1 MQGIWLVAFIA
12 QWILLLLLAF
22 LMVQAMR
29 FLRLLYKRLP
39 PNTSVKQ
46 GDNIS
51 DFELPDIHN
60 QLVSSS
66 SLLGQDKSMLLLFV
80 RSTCSSCRLLIKH
93 IAKVAQQRAGAN
105 GLPCHVVFVCS
116 GKQPDIEK
124 IMNILPIQ
132 GDITVLVDKDEIVF
146 TYYGIQST
154 PFGLAINSM
163 GKVYSLLTYPAGDW
177 FDAMMDSAQGSTP
190 LRVEQGDHKG

>member
-39 PNTSVKQ
+39 PNTSVKH
-46 GDNIS
+46 GDHIS

-60 QLVSSS
+60 QLVRSS
-66 SLLGQDKSMLLLFV
+66 SLPGHDKSMLLLFV
-80 RSTCSSCRLLIKH
+80 RSTCSSCRLLVKH
-93 IAKVAQQRAGAN
+93 IAKVAQQRADAN
-105 GLPCHVVFVCS
+105 RFPCHIVFVCS
-116 GKQPDIEK
+116 GKRSDIEK
-124 IMNILPIQ
+124 MMNILPTL

-146 TYYGIQST
+146 AWYGIQTT
-154 PFGLAINSM
+154 PFGLAINSR
-163 GKVYSLLTYPAGDW
+163 GKVYSLLTHPAGNW
-177 FDAMMDSAQGSTP
+177 FDAMCVGAD
-190 LRVEQGDHKG
+190 